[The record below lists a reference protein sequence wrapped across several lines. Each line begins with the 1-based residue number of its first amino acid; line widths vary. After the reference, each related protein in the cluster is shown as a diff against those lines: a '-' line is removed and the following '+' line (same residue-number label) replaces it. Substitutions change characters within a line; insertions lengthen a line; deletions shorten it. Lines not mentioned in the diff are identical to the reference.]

1 MVWIASGGFGT
12 YFGGVRARAVLT
24 ALTNDRRRN
33 ILGHDTMRKLTNAVC
48 PAPTAV
54 SSSRWLISL
63 LLVVAVMLCSPLS
76 FAVTYQT
83 STIETGEVGQQT
95 ILAAF
100 LSGTD
105 TADLVLVR
113 IDKTGRR
120 TASVVPQ
127 RAGRYATPGPGQ
139 ELDTDLVAID
149 VGHYQGRDA
158 ILGFTQSAAFL
169 LDPYTGKKTKLADI
183 STLYGSAIKDALP
196 HIDLFTDINSDGM
209 DDLVI
214 PGFDGFQIHTQRADG
229 SFSAPIDLRAPP
241 IVELSFND
249 YPWYQPRQKYIG
261 DMTLDGRY
269 DISVLMNNQLHVFPQ
284 VDNGLFLAVP
294 RRVDTGID
302 LDFGGMEELSVSMRD
317 MDQSDSFSRALI
329 KLQDL
334 DGDGLTDMLVI
345 SVKSQGVFRKQ
356 TSYQLHRGI
365 EVKGALEFTK
375 EPVTTIESKGYQFEI
390 EGLDFNNDNQTD
402 MLISAVDIG
411 LGKVLGA
418 LVTGAVS
425 IDLNFY
431 QMRNG
436 LYAAKPDLKRDIKA
450 TFDLRSGDFF
460 FPSVLIA
467 DADGDGFDDL
477 LVQEGEDQLNI
488 FLGSGDASLFSKS
501 PMVID
506 VHMPSDPE
514 LVVAADLNR
523 DGKVD
528 LMMRHEP
535 STGPKK
541 IVLLVSE

>member
-1 MVWIASGGFGT
+1 
-12 YFGGVRARAVLT
+12 
-24 ALTNDRRRN
+24 
-33 ILGHDTMRKLTNAVC
+33 MRKLTNAVC

-214 PGFDGFQIHTQRADG
+214 PGFDGFQIHTQR
-229 SFSAPIDLRAPP
+229 
-241 IVELSFND
+241 
-249 YPWYQPRQKYIG
+249 
-261 DMTLDGRY
+261 
-269 DISVLMNNQLHVFPQ
+269 
-284 VDNGLFLAVP
+284 
-294 RRVDTGID
+294 
-302 LDFGGMEELSVSMRD
+302 
-317 MDQSDSFSRALI
+317 
-329 KLQDL
+329 
-334 DGDGLTDMLVI
+334 
-345 SVKSQGVFRKQ
+345 
-356 TSYQLHRGI
+356 
-365 EVKGALEFTK
+365 
-375 EPVTTIESKGYQFEI
+375 
-390 EGLDFNNDNQTD
+390 
-402 MLISAVDIG
+402 
-411 LGKVLGA
+411 
-418 LVTGAVS
+418 
-425 IDLNFY
+425 
-431 QMRNG
+431 
-436 LYAAKPDLKRDIKA
+436 
-450 TFDLRSGDFF
+450 
-460 FPSVLIA
+460 
-467 DADGDGFDDL
+467 
-477 LVQEGEDQLNI
+477 
-488 FLGSGDASLFSKS
+488 
-501 PMVID
+501 
-506 VHMPSDPE
+506 
-514 LVVAADLNR
+514 
-523 DGKVD
+523 
-528 LMMRHEP
+528 
-535 STGPKK
+535 
-541 IVLLVSE
+541 